1 MQGGIDE
8 VQDRE
13 SFRQQNR
20 LTPEPLPSRQPHTT
34 LVNLVRVITGLDLLH
49 LMNVSNAIEDPAN
62 TMSCIQICVGL
73 VLMFHSLGRLLL
85 HGAESPLAATN
96 ITATRLMKRAAGH
109 LPDLLHL

>member
-1 MQGGIDE
+1 MRGEIDV

-49 LMNVSNAIEDPAN
+49 LMNVFNAIEDPAN
-62 TMSCIQICVGL
+62 TMSCIQIFVGL
-73 VLMFHSLGRLLL
+73 VQCSTPSVAYCCMVQSPRWLL
-85 HGAESPLAATN
+85 P
-96 ITATRLMKRAAGH
+96 I
-109 LPDLLHL
+109 LLQPG